1 MMTEHMNSICGADCA
16 GCTYKEG
23 CRGCV
28 ATCGRPFGGACVAA
42 EYIKTGGKEKYR
54 EFKQI
59 LLDEVNAL
67 LQALGLPAADGLC
80 ELPGAFVNL
89 PYPLPN
95 GRTEKLL
102 DDKKIYLGTQIEF
115 ADRGVCYGVVADT
128 TFILICSYSVDGS
141 EPELVAYRKR

>member
-1 MMTEHMNSICGADCA
+1 MTKNMESICGADCA
-16 GCTYKEG
+16 VCTFKEG
-23 CRGCV
+23 CRGCK

-42 EYIKTGGKEKYR
+42 EYIKLGGMEKYR

-59 LLDEVNAL
+59 LLEEVNAL
-67 LQALGLPAADGLC
+67 LRVNELPAADALC

-89 PYPLPN
+89 SYPLPN

-102 DDKKIYLGTQIEF
+102 DDKNIYLGTQIEF

>member
-1 MMTEHMNSICGADCA
+1 MTKNMESICGADCA
-16 GCTYKEG
+16 GCTFKEG
-23 CRGCV
+23 CRGCK

-42 EYIKTGGKEKYR
+42 EYIKLGGMEKYR

-59 LLDEVNAL
+59 LLEEVNAL
-67 LQALGLPAADGLC
+67 LRSNDLPAADALC

-89 PYPLPN
+89 SYPLPN